1 MCKGAESGVIK
12 GASEQAEGG
21 RREERGSQVVPE
33 SAGFFFPTDE
43 ILKERTQKAL
53 F

>member
-12 GASEQAEGG
+12 WASEQAESG

-33 SAGFFFPTDE
+33 SAGFFPTDE